1 MSDKRS
7 PLNKGRTTARN
18 RRKQARGAENRT
30 LRSSLHAQKAVAGG
44 ADKAAEIQKLIDH
57 ISQRS

>member
-1 MSDKRS
+1 MDKRS

-18 RRKQARGAENRT
+18 RRKQLRGVENRT
-30 LRSSLHAQKAVAGG
+30 LRSSLHAQKAVAVG

-57 ISQRS
+57 ISKRS